1 MRITR
6 AAVLVVVAACG
17 GGGSQTKETVEQPVV
32 QEPPP
37 KKEPPPPPK
46 PLTLEEKVA
55 FHDGCFADFV
65 AEAPDFFERC
75 YTESSSDELVDTG
88 DPPAVGIEAIKAAS
102 KPFWDG
108 FALEGQIL
116 LNVASENSLFTVAIL
131 RGTNDADFM
140 GMPASNKTFGQLVAE
155 VQSLDD
161 KGRHGAVRTYVDMA
175 TFMAHLGGAKKGTKF
190 RPVAELGG
198 EPMTVIAE
206 GSEAETANLAFVRSG
221 FELFAKHDAK
231 AMTALYAPDAV
242 ISQQMA
248 PADVKGAKA
257 ITKMFKEFYKAFP
270 DAELEVTSSWAAGE
284 FVVAEATLTGTNKA
298 AAKGMGIKKATKK
311 PVTLHTAHVFRIVDG
326 KVAQHWEFAN
336 GLAMAIQLGLVKP
349 PPKPEPK
356 EPAEE
361 PADAME

>member
-6 AAVLVVVAACG
+6 AAVLVMVAACG
-17 GGGSQTKETVEQPVV
+17 GGGSQSKETVDPQPVV
-32 QEPPP
+32 TEPPP

-46 PLTLEEKVA
+46 PLTVEERVA
-55 FHDGCFADFV
+55 VHDSCFADFV

-75 YTESSSDELVDTG
+75 YTETSSDELVDTG
-88 DPPAVGIEAIKAAS
+88 DAPAVGIEAIMAAS

-108 FALEGQIL
+108 FALEGQLL
-116 LNVASENSLFTVAIL
+116 LNVASENSLFTVAVL
-131 RGTNDADFM
+131 RGTHDADFM
-140 GMPASNKTFGQLVAE
+140 GMPPSGKTFGQLVAE
-155 VQSLDD
+155 VQNLDD
-161 KGRHGAVRTYVDMA
+161 KGRHGAARTYVDMG

-198 EPMTVIAE
+198 EPRTVIAE
-206 GSEAETANLAFVRSG
+206 GSELETANLAFVKAG
-221 FELFAKHDAK
+221 FETFAKHDAK
-231 AMTALYAPDAV
+231 AMTALYTPDAV

-257 ITKMFKEFYKAFP
+257 ITKMFKEFFKAFP
-270 DAELEVTSSWAAGE
+270 DASLEVTSSWAAGD

-311 PVTLHTAHVFRIVDG
+311 PITLRTAHVFQIVDG

-336 GLAMAIQLGLVKP
+336 GLSMAIQLGLVKP
-349 PPKPEPK
+349 PPPPAAK
-356 EPAEE
+356 EPAAEE
-361 PADAME
+361 AME